1 MTTLIRCP
9 WAEHHALETVYHDE
23 EWGVPKYEDNVL
35 FESLCLES
43 MQSGL
48 SWLTVLKKRQGYRDA
63 FFNFDIE
70 QVAELDE
77 NDIDIFLNNE
87 NIIRHAQKIKSIINN
102 AKMCMKLR
110 SDKNQQGDLSSFL
123 WSFVGGKQILN
134 QWEKAEDAP
143 SVSDESKAMSKA
155 LKAYGFKFLGPTT
168 CYAFMQATG
177 MVNDHLVSCFR
188 YKDCIQSTDV
198 GVGGGH

>member
-1 MTTLIRCP
+1 MSTLTRCA
-9 WAEHHALETVYHDE
+9 WATHHELEMAYHDE
-23 EWGVPKYEDNVL
+23 EWGVPKYDDNAL

-70 QVAELDE
+70 KVAKLDE
-77 NDIDIFLNNE
+77 NNIEVFLNNAG
-87 NIIRHAQKIKSIINN
+87 IIRHAQKIKSIINN

-110 SDKNQQGDLSSFL
+110 GDKESYGGLSAFL

-134 QWEKAEDAP
+134 QWEKVEDVP
-143 SVSDESKAMSKA
+143 SVSDESRAMSKA
-155 LKAYGFKFLGPTT
+155 LKAHGFKFLGPTT

-177 MVNDHLVSCFR
+177 MVNDHLTRCFR
-188 YKDCIQSTDV
+188 YEDCIQTL
-198 GVGGGH
+198 